1 MVSTPTE
8 THIAEAPVRVLVAD
22 DEPSIRQLL
31 TATLTPQGY
40 EVTAARD
47 GDEAKR
53 LLEREPFEV
62 VITDYQMPGLNGID
76 VLRFAKL
83 MNAGCQVVIITGRDG
98 PGIQEQ
104 AIAYGAADYIQ
115 KPFSLAAINKAVALQ
130 PGAPP
135 IESTRAEPR
144 IQTALAEKDAEIG
157 ELQAALG
164 RALREPDSKP
174 SQDVR
179 VLRYLCEHPQGADF
193 DTLESATGVHGRE
206 IVHTMARLLDTGKA
220 RREFPLFFAVE
231 RGQAS

>member
-1 MVSTPTE
+1 MVSTPPE

-31 TATLTPQGY
+31 AATLAPQGY
-40 EVTAARD
+40 EVTGARD
-47 GDEAKR
+47 GEEARR

-83 MNAGCQVVIITGRDG
+83 MNAGCQVVVITGRDG
-98 PGIQEQ
+98 PGIQEK
-104 AIAYGAADYIQ
+104 ALAYGAADYIQ
-115 KPFSLAAINKAVALQ
+115 KPFSLAAISKAVALQ
-130 PGAPP
+130 PG
-135 IESTRAEPR
+135 ESTERERAAAGA
-144 IQTALAEKDAEIG
+144 QTAVAEKDEEIG
-157 ELQAALG
+157 ELQAARSRSLK
-164 RALREPDSKP
+164 EPDSKP

-179 VLRYLCEHPQGADF
+179 VLRYLCEHPHGADF

-206 IVHTMARLLDTGKA
+206 IVQTMARLLDAGKA